1 MLLLLLLPLSHVA
14 GALVVEVGAGCCH
27 LGAER
32 WGAGVAHLA
41 SVQPLDT
48 GAGR

>member
-1 MLLLLLLPLSHVA
+1 MLLRLLLPLSHVTT
-14 GALVVEVGAGCCH
+14 ALVVEVGACCH

-32 WGAGVAHLA
+32 RGAGAAHLA

-48 GAGR
+48 CAGR

>member
-1 MLLLLLLPLSHVA
+1 MLLLLLLPLCHVTA
-14 GALVVEVGAGCCH
+14 ALVVEVGACCH